1 MKTIFTNCSGREV
14 LGNQHSG
21 PVLGRDPF
29 LAVVSQDHG
38 GGTILSG
45 DEFFRRLK
53 RAEGTQ
59 DRLVGN
65 HDEWMRRTNDM
76 LIKRSDEHTESYFSS
91 FTPVELHLC
100 SDGPAF
106 PGFGAVQRKRVLSLT
121 ASVSFRFFCRFLALT
136 AVGIG

>member
-45 DEFFRRLK
+45 DEFLRRLK
-53 RAEGTQ
+53 CAEGTQ
-59 DRLVGN
+59 HRLVGN

-76 LIKRSDEHTESYFSS
+76 LTKRSGEHTELYVASFS
-91 FTPVELHLC
+91 PVELHLC
-100 SDGPAF
+100 SDGLAF
-106 PGFGAVQRKRVLSLT
+106 RWLFLDSVPSSVNAFSLLRHRCSSDFSVGFWP
-121 ASVSFRFFCRFLALT
+121 
-136 AVGIG
+136 